1 MKLAR
6 KGRHVLAAMAV
17 MLLTGLLGTAPAWAA
32 PGTGWVRL
40 AHLSP
45 NTPAVDV
52 YLYPFGN
59 SRARLVLHHV
69 SYGTVSPYQE
79 LPVGEYTVS
88 MRPAGAPATEHPVLS
103 TSFWVRNSDAYTV
116 AGLGSASGLR
126 LRVLTDTLADRNGR
140 TLVRVIQASLRH
152 HMVSVKLGQQLLA
165 GRLGFGSVTSYQAVA
180 AGARTLRVAGDGGH
194 ASQRL
199 SLVGDTVHTLVVLD
213 GPGQLR
219 ITDLEDAAGSQALP
233 RGGAATGLGGTAPR
247 PGSSPLPWL
256 GMIAFGGVLA
266 GTGLAGPGVRR
277 QRQIRAPASRTP

>member
-1 MKLAR
+1 MERMKLAR

-116 AGLGSASGLR
+116 AGLG
-126 LRVLTDTLADRNGR
+126 
-140 TLVRVIQASLRH
+140 
-152 HMVSVKLGQQLLA
+152 
-165 GRLGFGSVTSYQAVA
+165 
-180 AGARTLRVAGDGGH
+180 
-194 ASQRL
+194 
-199 SLVGDTVHTLVVLD
+199 
-213 GPGQLR
+213 
-219 ITDLEDAAGSQALP
+219 
-233 RGGAATGLGGTAPR
+233 PR
-247 PGSSPLPWL
+247 PDCGC
-256 GMIAFGGVLA
+256 AC
-266 GTGLAGPGVRR
+266 
-277 QRQIRAPASRTP
+277 SRTRWPNGTDGR